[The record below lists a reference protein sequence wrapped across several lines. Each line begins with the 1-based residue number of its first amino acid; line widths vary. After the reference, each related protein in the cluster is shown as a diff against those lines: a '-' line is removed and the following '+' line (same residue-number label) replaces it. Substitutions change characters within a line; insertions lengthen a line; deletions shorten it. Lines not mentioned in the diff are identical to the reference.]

1 MNVTGMSVE
10 FVIETVEVDF
20 QDARLL
26 SSLMKVEL
34 VMLSRAY
41 MINLKSCIKNHLT
54 TMWVCFRICD
64 G

>member
-54 TMWVCFRICD
+54 TI
-64 G
+64 